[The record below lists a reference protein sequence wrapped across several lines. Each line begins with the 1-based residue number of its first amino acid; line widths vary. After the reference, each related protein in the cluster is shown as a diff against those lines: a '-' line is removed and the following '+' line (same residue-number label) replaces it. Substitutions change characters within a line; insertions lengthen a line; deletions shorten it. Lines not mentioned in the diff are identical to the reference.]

1 MPDVPKIERAHVM
14 SWLSEP
20 RYDKYPEATREDDAV
35 ALNLYLWNIGLAQ
48 AVLKDVSFFEAA
60 LRSAYDRA
68 ISSTW
73 FGGFLFAFLPGKTA
87 QLFSYAPTG
96 RYGGAL
102 DGTGIMEQPP
112 ENRRL
117 FARKRQFT

>member
-35 ALNLYLWNIGLAQ
+35 ALNLYLWNIGLAK

-73 FGGFLFAFLPGKTA
+73 FGGFLFELPPGKTT
-87 QLFSYAPTG
+87 QLFPYSRSAA
-96 RYGGAL
+96 GG
-102 DGTGIMEQPP
+102 
-112 ENRRL
+112 
-117 FARKRQFT
+117 